1 MIATGAAACLA
12 SCHGDETQQ
21 REDIQAEGSGNQNKF
36 SRRSAGETKATRRG
50 SSSPSHGR
58 VPCVNIAQNRREK
71 QRGVT
76 KGACAPFAPPL
87 AGFVVPRY
95 LIKQSRWAVIGL
107 HLN

>member
-50 SSSPSHGR
+50 VHLHDTSALRAEPLS
-58 VPCVNIAQNRREK
+58 IAGEK
-71 QRGVT
+71 NDE
-76 KGACAPFAPPL
+76 A
-87 AGFVVPRY
+87 
-95 LIKQSRWAVIGL
+95 SRKVRA
-107 HLN
+107 HLSRLLLPGS